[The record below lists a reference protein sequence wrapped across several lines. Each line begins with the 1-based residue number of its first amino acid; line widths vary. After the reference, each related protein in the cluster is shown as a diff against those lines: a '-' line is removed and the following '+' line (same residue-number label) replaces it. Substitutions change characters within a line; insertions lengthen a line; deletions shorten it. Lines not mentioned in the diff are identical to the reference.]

1 MSLSKLTENM
11 NNVQG
16 LADKPVEAPEILKQV
31 FDKAGNDIKSYIND
45 TLTTQI
51 DALISSLQSGKI
63 DTNKIV
69 NDVTTGGSTYVAS
82 AEIVKSLNARVDTI
96 LSDVDT
102 RIQNLGLK
110 SGATTQITSGTST
123 PSGGNDGDVYIQYF

>member
-1 MSLSKLTENM
+1 MSLTKLTENM
-11 NNVQG
+11 NNVQS

-51 DALISSLQSGKI
+51 DALISNLQSGKI

-102 RIQNLGLK
+102 KIQNLGLK
-110 SGATTQITSGTST
+110 SGATTQITSGTAT

>member
-51 DALISSLQSGKI
+51 DVLISNLQSGKI

-69 NDVTTGGSTYVAS
+69 NDPTTGGSTYVAS

-102 RIQNLGLK
+102 KIQNLGLK

-123 PSGGNDGDVYIQYF
+123 PEGGNDGDVYIQYF